1 LLDITS
7 GKVDRCKS
15 IIYCSEPRRISL
27 SRWTIMTKVAVISTD
42 DRVYGVNK
50 SLELLG
56 INPAKGKN
64 IILKPNFNTA
74 DPPPAST
81 SMETLK
87 QLIIKIK
94 EMGAESITIA
104 ERCGPANT
112 EEAFRKK
119 GLYEL
124 ADELDFSVVNISAL
138 PREGFVMKNP
148 EGSHWKNGFL
158 FAKIFEEAECV
169 IETCCLKTHMY
180 GGHFTLSLKNATAL
194 VPREG
199 YGYMSELHSS
209 PHQRKMIAE
218 INTAYKWDLVI
229 MDGVVSFVDG
239 GPMEGT
245 RKDANVFVSGIDK
258 IAIDAVGVALLRML
272 GTTLEVTQ
280 GPIHEQEQIAR
291 AIELGIGISSLGD
304 VEFLTDS
311 PESDEI
317 VEQIRAE
324 FA

>member
-1 LLDITS
+1 
-7 GKVDRCKS
+7 
-15 IIYCSEPRRISL
+15 
-27 SRWTIMTKVAVISTD
+27 MTKVAVISTN

-64 IILKPNFNTA
+64 VILKPNFNTA

-94 EMGAESITIA
+94 EMGAKSITVA

-124 ADELDFSVVNISAL
+124 ADELAFSIVNISAL
-138 PREGFVMKNP
+138 P
-148 EGSHWKNGFL
+148 GSHWKDGFL
-158 FAKIFEEAECV
+158 FTKIYDEAECV
-169 IETCCLKTHMY
+169 IETCCVKTHQY

-199 YGYMSELHSS
+199 YGYMNELHSS

-218 INTAYKWDLVI
+218 INAAYKWDLII

-245 RKDANVFVSGIDK
+245 RKDANVFVAGTDK

-272 GTTLEVTQ
+272 GTTPEVTQ
-280 GPIHEQEQIAR
+280 GPIIEQEQLSR
-291 AIELGIGISSLGD
+291 AMELGIGISSLED
-304 VEFLTDS
+304 IEFLADS
-311 PESDEI
+311 PESSKM
-317 VEQIRAE
+317 VEKIQAE
-324 FA
+324 FV